1 MHKCA
6 DSRAPVP
13 GSDSD
18 GELFVNKP
26 AGDAG
31 VCSPRWRSIEL
42 KDFNF
47 KVQILP
53 LGVAQLDGA

>member
-1 MHKCA
+1 MHKYA

-18 GELFVNKP
+18 SELFVNKP
-26 AGDAG
+26 AGDPD
-31 VCSPRWRSIEL
+31 VCSPRLTGIEL
-42 KDFNF
+42 KDFSL

-53 LGVAQLDGA
+53 LGVAQLDGT